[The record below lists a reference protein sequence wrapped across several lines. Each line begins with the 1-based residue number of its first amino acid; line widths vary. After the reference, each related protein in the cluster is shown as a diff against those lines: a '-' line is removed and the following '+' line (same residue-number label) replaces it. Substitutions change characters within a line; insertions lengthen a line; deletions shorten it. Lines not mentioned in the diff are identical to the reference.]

1 MTWIFALPHSPPNE
15 VVHRGGEEEDQDIL
29 PTTLVVEEK
38 REESDVDNAKRRR
51 LPKEHIDRQEKSAQK
66 RKSPE
71 EKIIGLSR
79 SKRSTSGSLPQSIV
93 SKKVIRRKKG

>member
-15 VVHRGGEEEDQDIL
+15 VVHRGGKEKDQDIL

-51 LPKEHIDRQEKSAQK
+51 LPKEHIDRQEKERTEEEESRGEDHRTLAVKAQYIGE
-66 RKSPE
+66 SPPIDCIE
-71 EKIIGLSR
+71 EGHS
-79 SKRSTSGSLPQSIV
+79 S
-93 SKKVIRRKKG
+93 